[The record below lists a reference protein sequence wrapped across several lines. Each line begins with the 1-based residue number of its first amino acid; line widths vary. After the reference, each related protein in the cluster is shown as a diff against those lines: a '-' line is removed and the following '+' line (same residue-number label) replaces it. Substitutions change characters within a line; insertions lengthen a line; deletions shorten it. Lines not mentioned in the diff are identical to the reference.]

1 MNKKILIGVVALFI
15 LAGVGGGAYFAF
27 KGQEVKN
34 PSFGGVENKNDQ
46 ILTTYKDPNLGFVF
60 EYPNNLTV
68 NPHEEDK
75 ENYAYVELTA
85 AGSDGSIVIWAKD
98 TTYTDLSEWMQGEDE
113 VAGGNAIDTTWGGK
127 EAKKVRITKPAPK
140 VVTAT
145 LYDDLLFLIEE
156 TPDKEGKLDTAYENI
171 LSSFKF
177 YTVSSSGETIPASD
191 ITSSGGSEDESAM
204 MDDGFPEEEGGYVDE
219 EVVE

>member
-75 ENYAYVELTA
+75 EN
-85 AGSDGSIVIWAKD
+85 
-98 TTYTDLSEWMQGEDE
+98 
-113 VAGGNAIDTTWGGK
+113 
-127 EAKKVRITKPAPK
+127 
-140 VVTAT
+140 
-145 LYDDLLFLIEE
+145 
-156 TPDKEGKLDTAYENI
+156 
-171 LSSFKF
+171 
-177 YTVSSSGETIPASD
+177 
-191 ITSSGGSEDESAM
+191 
-204 MDDGFPEEEGGYVDE
+204 
-219 EVVE
+219 